1 MVKKFLILTTLI
13 FCNLSVWGQIISG
26 HVKYSVFDPNLF
38 ESNKV
43 KAIGT
48 DLNRWTGPLKI
59 PYEFSR
65 NLDTSEVEGIGTGA
79 FYSQGITSL
88 ELPPNCRTIQMQAFM
103 FCQDLQSVELKRG
116 LKFIEEAA
124 FKGCISLKQLILP
137 PSIKFL
143 GNEAFGGC
151 SALEE
156 VVCGE
161 DLETMGNGAFARCT
175 SLKKITFQ
183 GGRLTSIPY
192 ECFYDNGNL
201 DIVDIPI
208 NVRSIGERAF
218 RYCQKMRVVRWG
230 KVKTIGAE
238 AFAMCHGLQY
248 IISDNVTPPA
258 VNPSAFD
265 QTIYNKAI
273 LLVPKG
279 AESAYRQAA
288 VWRNFVNIQGGDK

>member
-1 MVKKFLILTTLI
+1 MLKKLLL
-13 FCNLSVWGQIISG
+13 LSAISLCGITAWGQIISG
-26 HVKYSVFDPNLF
+26 HVIYSVFDHNLF

-43 KAIGT
+43 KAVGT
-48 DLNRWTGPLKI
+48 DLNPWRGPLKI

-65 NLDTSEVEGIGTGA
+65 NLDTYEVEGIGVSA
-79 FYSQGITSL
+79 FFSHGITTL
-88 ELPPNCRTIQMQAFM
+88 ELPPNCRTIEMQAFM

-116 LKFIEEAA
+116 VKFIEDAA

-137 PSIKFL
+137 PSIKYL
-143 GNEAFGGC
+143 GIEAFGGC
-151 SALEE
+151 VALEE

-161 DLETMGNGAFARCT
+161 DLEHLGNGAFARCT
-175 SLKKITFQ
+175 SLKKITFE
-183 GGRLTSIPY
+183 GGRLTVIPY
-192 ECFYDNGNL
+192 ECFYDDGNL
-201 DIVDIPI
+201 DIVDIPY
-208 NVRSIGERAF
+208 NVHTIGDRAF

-248 IISDNVTPPA
+248 IISDYVTPPA

-279 AESAYRQAA
+279 AETAYRNAA
-288 VWRNFVNIQGGDK
+288 VWRNFLKIQGGDQ